1 MTGDAAI
8 LLVDDE
14 PDVVATYQSH
24 LSGEYATRT
33 AHSGEEALEKLDE
46 TIDVVLLDRR
56 MPGMTGDELLEH
68 IRERAV
74 DCWVVMVTAVDP
86 DLDIIALEFDEYLT
100 KPVSGSQLK
109 ETVERML
116 TRDRLDEQI
125 QEIVDVGSRLATL
138 EAKLD
143 YEQLQESERY
153 GQLREE
159 FERLRAK
166 IELTEHEDD
175 PYLEATVENI
185 DALLPNL

>member
-1 MTGDAAI
+1 
-8 LLVDDE
+8 
-14 PDVVATYQSH
+14 
-24 LSGEYATRT
+24 
-33 AHSGEEALEKLDE
+33 
-46 TIDVVLLDRR
+46 
-56 MPGMTGDELLEH
+56 
-68 IRERAV
+68 
-74 DCWVVMVTAVDP
+74 
-86 DLDIIALEFDEYLT
+86 
-100 KPVSGSQLK
+100 
-109 ETVERML
+109 ML

-125 QEIVDVGSRLATL
+125 QEIVDAGSRLATL